1 METMRVQLP
10 PVLMQRLRQET
21 SSDEVLNSAVIEA
34 IQMWLSSPRRVT
46 SERKTVQQALSEAG
60 MTMLPE
66 RQQALAQAIMSRL
79 HVETPPT
86 RAQVQAALRNL
97 LIPLS
102 DEIIAM
108 RGE

>member
-1 METMRVQLP
+1 
-10 PVLMQRLRQET
+10 
-21 SSDEVLNSAVIEA
+21 
-34 IQMWLSSPRRVT
+34 
-46 SERKTVQQALSEAG
+46 